1 MTPVFSTCFED
12 ISLSRVSGYHYHPTL
27 TIHASSPLC
36 DKDSYQIPMLFEM
49 LVCSPLMSATFRLW
63 WCLVDGAQG
72 GTASVLCSWS
82 STNHRSGLSLSLTV
96 AMVKVFVCVC
106 AGWQGLEGWEML
118 DYTRPTVLLKNAPTL
133 FPFKVDQFKSDIKIR
148 NNQVKKNTAKGYS
161 IYIQWSS

>member
-72 GTASVLCSWS
+72 GTVSVLCSWS
-82 STNHRSGLSLSLTV
+82 STNHRSGLSLSLSYRCNG
-96 AMVKVFVCVC
+96 KSICLCVC
-106 AGWQGLEGWEML
+106 WVTGFGGVGDVGLHKTNCVIKER
-118 DYTRPTVLLKNAPTL
+118 THTL
-133 FPFKVDQFKSDIKIR
+133 
-148 NNQVKKNTAKGYS
+148 S
-161 IYIQWSS
+161 I

>member
-27 TIHASSPLC
+27 TIHASSPLR

-72 GTASVLCSWS
+72 GTVSVLCSWS

-106 AGWQGLEGWEML
+106 AG
-118 DYTRPTVLLKNAPTL
+118 
-133 FPFKVDQFKSDIKIR
+133 
-148 NNQVKKNTAKGYS
+148 
-161 IYIQWSS
+161 